1 MKVKMESKPSRSS
14 REGFIVT
21 AVFSLVICTLVSGH
35 CAKLQAI
42 INRSASDPRAADK
55 PWLVVLD
62 DDTIMR

>member
-1 MKVKMESKPSRSS
+1 MGDE
-14 REGFIVT
+14 IVL
-21 AVFSLVICTLVSGH
+21 FCISGH

-42 INRSASDPRAADK
+42 INKAATDPKAADK